1 MESAVV
7 THIVVM
13 GVSGA
18 GKTTLARAL
27 AARLGWPFQEGDD
40 LHPKANVDKMR
51 AGIALDDADRAPW
64 LEAIRAWIDA
74 NRAAGR
80 SGVVSCSALKRGY
93 RKMITGDAS
102 DVRFVFLTADR
113 GLLSVRLAQRVGH
126 YMPESLL
133 DSQLAVLEVPSAD
146 EAVIIGAALATA
158 AQVSLVLAALR
169 VEEAGG
175 VDGRC

>member
-1 MESAVV
+1 M

-27 AARLGWPFQEGDD
+27 AACLGWPFQEGDD

-64 LEAIRAWIDA
+64 LAAIRAWIDA
-74 NRAAGR
+74 NRAGGR

-93 RKMITGDAS
+93 RNMITGAAS

-113 GLLSVRLAQRVGH
+113 GLLSVRLAQRAGH
-126 YMPESLL
+126 YMPASLL
-133 DSQLAVLEVPSAD
+133 DSQLAALDAPSAA
-146 EAVIIGAALATA
+146 EAVTIDAGLPTA
-158 AQVSLVLAALR
+158 DQVSRVLAALGLG
-169 VEEAGG
+169 ATGG
-175 VDGRC
+175 DDG

>member
-80 SGVVSCSALKRGY
+80 SGVVSCSALKREY
-93 RKMITGDAS
+93 RRVLTADAT
-102 DVRFVFLTADR
+102 DVRFAFLTADR
-113 GLLSVRLAQRVGH
+113 ALLTLRLSQRVGH
-126 YMPESLL
+126 YMPAALL
-133 DSQLAVLEVPSAD
+133 ESQLATLEAPSTD
-146 EAVIIGAALATA
+146 DVNCECRMGAHT
-158 AQVSLVLAALR
+158 QKTCSVR
-169 VEEAGG
+169 E
-175 VDGRC
+175 

>member
-1 MESAVV
+1 M

-64 LEAIRAWIDA
+64 LEAIRASIDA
-74 NRAAGR
+74 NRAAGQ

-93 RKMITGDAS
+93 RKMITGDAL
-102 DVRFVFLTADR
+102 DVRFVFLAADR
-113 GLLSVRLAQRVGH
+113 GLLAVRLAQRAGH
-126 YMPESLL
+126 YMSGALL
-133 DSQLAVLEVPSAD
+133 DSQLATLEVPLAD
-146 EAVIIGAALATA
+146 EAVVIDAALPTG
-158 AQVSLVLAALR
+158 AQVSLVFAALR

-175 VDGRC
+175 VDGRS

>member
-1 MESAVV
+1 M

-40 LHPKANVDKMR
+40 LHPRANVDKMR

-64 LEAIRAWIDA
+64 LAAIRAWIAA

-80 SGVVSCSALKRGY
+80 SGIVSCSALKRGY
-93 RKMITGDAS
+93 RDLLTGDAS
-102 DVRFVFLTADR
+102 DVRFVFLAADR
-113 GLLSVRLAQRVGH
+113 SLLSVRLAQRAGH
-126 YMPESLL
+126 YMPASLL
-133 DSQLAVLEVPSAD
+133 DSQLATLEAPSMD
-146 EAVIIGAALATA
+146 EALIIDAA
-158 AQVSLVLAALR
+158 SPPPLR
-169 VEEAGG
+169 FRSCLR
-175 VDGRC
+175 RCG